1 MSRLNIKVVTWSLA
15 VFTEVSFLIC
25 VLYGAIVPETVH
37 MTQFLEIVLP
47 GFRWLTVT
55 GFLIGALESF
65 LYGAYM
71 GLVFTP
77 IYNFFQQRWG
87 A

>member
-25 VLYGAIVPETVH
+25 ILYGLIVPETVH

-47 GFRWLTVT
+47 GFRWLTAT
-55 GFLIGALESF
+55 GVLIGALESF
-65 LYGAYM
+65 FYGAYI